1 MNKLNVVTN
10 YWLYS
15 QINILQQAV
24 NYCAVLDPSN
34 EGKPTSFTGKAQH
47 KRGSKAC
54 DVIGRL
60 QLNFSLWF

>member
-60 QLNFSLWF
+60 QLNFSL